1 MILLDTHVLVWL
13 DEGSNR
19 LSRATIAMI
28 DRALLE
34 DRLGVSAM
42 TFWEVAMLLNKNRL
56 EMGQP
61 VSVWRKNLLASG
73 LKEIP
78 VTGAIGVRAANLEDF
93 HGDPTDRII
102 TATALLHSAL
112 LITADSRILAW
123 PSLEQKHDPA
133 Q

>member
-19 LSRATIAMI
+19 LSKATIAMI

-56 EMGQP
+56 EMSLP

-78 VTGAIGVRAANLEDF
+78 VTGAIGVQAANLEDF
-93 HGDPTDRII
+93 HGDPADRII

-123 PSLEQKHDPA
+123 PGLEQKHDPA
-133 Q
+133 L